1 MLLAPELRVPGNEQ
15 PQAFTKH
22 FAWRLRLTHRHL
34 LGCLA
39 LLIPA
44 GLQAAALTL
53 TIAPKPANSFDP
65 RVALGAGIDG
75 HEEGEVDQLL
85 SPANVALMRS
95 AGLKPLSYRLRTELA
110 GEAWHWNP
118 NGNWSDPERQQG
130 YWTGDAK
137 PSADP
142 IQLSYGYRLP
152 RRGNTIDQAN
162 NDGYSRILDGDTGT
176 FWKSNPYLNGTSQWV
191 AVDMGR
197 KRPVNTVRI
206 LWGEPKATR
215 YHLEYSPEAYI
226 DLTGT
231 AGWLTLT
238 PGATRAVRWLRV
250 VLEESSNTA
259 PSGSSDS
266 RDRAGF
272 AIRELAAGLTDSEGR
287 FTDLL
292 RHGPARERQSV
303 VWVSSTD
310 PWHRASDRDPRVEQP
325 GLDRVFRSGLTSG
338 IPMLVP
344 VAVLYGI
351 PEDAAAEI
359 AYLRARNYP
368 FTDVELGEEP
378 EEQFATPQDFG
389 ALSLKTIAAIRATG
403 AHPRFGGP
411 SLILLHANLETDS
424 FWMARLLA
432 FYRKNAS
439 LDALGFFSF
448 EWYPFDDVCAP
459 GSQQVGKSGQI
470 LQEAL
475 AKLARAGIPRGTSGD
490 IPWYMTEYGY
500 SAYGAEAEVDL
511 PGALVNAESVARF
524 LTYGGARTYLYGYEP
539 GELINDRPCS
549 WGNNMLFF
557 QGQPT
562 ATYWA
567 AKLLT
572 ESWTEPA
579 GGMHVL
585 YETGTGS
592 LNSSAYALRRP
603 SGEWSVLLLNK
614 GAVTQTVA
622 SPFSGSF
629 AVTQFSSAQY
639 RWKAAGESSRA
650 IRSVAPSQRI
660 ETGSTVALPPLSL
673 TVITGS
679 RPKV

>member
-1 MLLAPELRVPGNEQ
+1 MGFADRQRVHVQ
-15 PQAFTKH
+15 
-22 FAWRLRLTHRHL
+22 L

-39 LLIPA
+39 LLIPV

-75 HEEGEVDQLL
+75 HEQGEIDQLL
-85 SPANVALMRS
+85 SPANIALMRS
-95 AGLKPLSYRLRTELA
+95 AGLKPLTYRLRTELA

-118 NGNWSDPERQQG
+118 NGTWSDPGRQQG

-137 PSADP
+137 PSVTP
-142 IQLSYGYRLP
+142 IELSYGYRLP

-162 NDGYSRILDGDTGT
+162 NDGYSRIVDGDTGT
-176 FWKSNPYLNGTSQWV
+176 FWKSNPYLAGRPQWV
-191 AVDMGR
+191 AVDLGR
-197 KRPVNTVRI
+197 KRSVNTVRI
-206 LWGEPKATR
+206 AWGEPHATR
-215 YHLEYSPEAYI
+215 YHLEYSPEPYI
-226 DLTGT
+226 DLTGSE
-231 AGWLTLT
+231 GWLTLP
-238 PGATRAVRWLRV
+238 PGETRAVRWFRL

-259 PSGSSDS
+259 AASSTDA

-272 AIRELAAGLTDSEGR
+272 AIRELAAGLTDSHGR
-287 FTDLL
+287 FTDVL
-292 RHGPARERQSV
+292 RHGTARDRQSV

-310 PWHRASDRDPRVEQP
+310 PWHRASDRDPRIEQP
-325 GLDRVFRSGLTSG
+325 GLDRIFLSGLTNS

-344 VAVLYGI
+344 VAVLYGT

-359 AYLRARNYP
+359 AYLNARKYS

-378 EEQFATPQDFG
+378 EEQFVTPQDFG
-389 ALSLKTIAAIRATG
+389 SLSLKTIAAVRATG

-424 FWMARLLA
+424 SWMARLLA
-432 FYRKNAS
+432 FYRANAS

-448 EWYPFDDVCAP
+448 EWYPFDDVCRVA
-459 GSQQVGKSGQI
+459 GEQIGRSAQI
-470 LQEAL
+470 LREAL
-475 AKLARAGIPRGTSGD
+475 AKLAKAGIPRTK
-490 IPWYMTEYGY
+490 PWYMTEYGY

-511 PGALVNAESVARF
+511 PGALVNAESVALF

-539 GELINDRPCS
+539 GELINDRSCS

-557 QGQPT
+557 QGRPT

-567 AKLLT
+567 AKLLA
-572 ESWTEPA
+572 ESWTEPT
-579 GGMHVL
+579 GGVHIL

-592 LNSSAYALRRP
+592 VNVSAYALKRP
-603 SGEWSVLLLNK
+603 SGEWSILLLNK
-614 GAVTQTVA
+614 SAARETMA

-629 AVTQFSSAQY
+629 AITQFSSAQY
-639 RWKAAGESSRA
+639 LWKAAGESSRV
-650 IRSVAPSQRI
+650 IRSAAPAHRI
-660 ETGSTVALPPLSL
+660 ETGSTVALPPFSL

-679 RPKV
+679 RPNV